1 MSLTLTLRQQPSSDR
16 LDLSALRA
24 DAVVGCTLD
33 EVRRLPVRAC
43 TSANDRACL
52 GDWFDVHGSTEQP
65 HVVITGD
72 GGRLDGLGFGQ
83 RHGTLIVEGD
93 AGDFTG
99 REMRGGAIIVRGH
112 CGHFAGARQRG
123 GTLHIA
129 RDAGDFAAG
138 APRGERTGM
147 RGGVLWVGG
156 DVGWGCGFRQRRGM
170 IVVQGAAAGR
180 LAEAMIAGTIVLG
193 RAAGTELGRGMRR
206 GTVVL
211 MGAGADDGGAGKVAG
226 DACEQR
232 FSRGYPV
239 DRGVIDL
246 LGHALVDAAA
256 EYRALTGMEPRDFG
270 GRLLSDA
277 GLQTHRRA
285 WQCRRGDR
293 TVGGQ
298 GEIWNRL
305 QGLEQG

>member
-1 MSLTLTLRQQPSSDR
+1 MSLTLTLRQQPSDR
-16 LDLSALRA
+16 LDLSAVRA

-33 EVRRLPVRAC
+33 QVRRLPVRAF
-43 TSANDRACL
+43 SNANDEACL

-65 HVVITGD
+65 RVVIDED

-83 RHGTLIVEGD
+83 RHGTLIVEGN
-93 AGDFTG
+93 AGDFVG
-99 REMRGGAIIVRGH
+99 REMRGGAIVVRGH
-112 CGHFAGARQRG
+112 GGHFAGAKLRG

-129 RDAGDFAAG
+129 GGAGDYAAG

-147 RGGVLWVGG
+147 RGGVLWIGG
-156 DVGWGCGFRQRRGM
+156 DVGRGCGLRQRRGLV
-170 IVVQGAAAGR
+170 VVQGAAAGR
-180 LAEAMIAGTIVLG
+180 LAEGMIAGTIVLG
-193 RAAGTELGRGMRR
+193 RDPGAELGWGMRR

-211 MGAGADDGGAGKVAG
+211 MRMGADGEEREPGGTTT
-226 DACEQR
+226 DERR

-246 LGHALVDAAA
+246 LGRALVDADA
-256 EYRALTGMEPRDFG
+256 EYRALTGLEPCDFG

-277 GLQTHRRA
+277 ELQTHRRA
-285 WQCRRGDR
+285 WQRRIGDR

-305 QGLEQG
+305 QGHEQG